1 MNVYLDLSYIY
12 ALTQRLISTIHEYA
26 RQENDKLIVPSCG
39 YTQEAMKEAAE
50 FLTGKP
56 PRSMHGYETPKINWF
71 PEYGC
76 AILYRTCLGQRR
88 GFVGIDVIGLDNHE
102 HEVHVGKSEYQFSA
116 RATSFATKYVGD
128 IKVADYQS
136 FHDRFVLLFSKGSK
150 RHGDDR
156 SAANGNQGHQKTP
169 AWIHAIA
176 LQALKCKCQDFQKH
190 CGCTQELSKGGF
202 TDVGLHTGGLLRDTI
217 FALVR
222 SVFHNILEC
231 NQDCSRTKINFDVL
245 MVEFYF
251 YLTNIIILQ
260 KDITSV
266 DMSFL
271 MFQRCALEAAP
282 LADDGYNIHSLRV
295 RLQELKDTL
304 YSTVSAEE
312 QEKCRQ
318 SLLNTEIYSHRP
330 PSLSIPDRVCPIQG
344 EVKSDDEIQKLIRE
358 NIGNLRPLRDPSNIQ
373 EAYSWA
379 NELVNEYT
387 KNPTSSVYFLRQ
399 VEKVFWNLGRER
411 LSADEPL
418 PISDLKLVYSLVQ
431 RYKHILH
438 YGIRE
443 SEQKDG
449 FQEVEARMKSI
460 ELLVVWMAYCVT
472 FQSLRRHHPDIFDGF
487 AVSLQYQDLKHL
499 LIELPEQLEA
509 MKSVSFFLQKHYD
522 PKMGIFTRR
531 SEKCSNENWNSP
543 TFSMGQRYSRKF
555 LSHLLEKEKIDADE
569 RIQKH
574 WDEVCSKKKTVQT
587 IRRNIERFKAEYR
600 DAEKDHYSSSEWNR
614 EHLKG
619 RMDSARSVWAKEEKK
634 LPRALQAPNPV
645 IQPLPKDE
653 NKALTLLFF
662 LHMPDEFQILS
673 ELSFIAQ
680 QMLAPKPWQCKCGGS
695 DGTELVDVFKT
706 LAIKSE
712 FYSWHNHYDSHTSPK
727 PPKSVQTSL
736 KLSRRT
742 NQVPKRFGPSSVDN
756 IHDRNAGIWYP
767 DESGIRLSWFGGS
780 NHWESTKQEFNPFEI
795 KDSFTGKTKAPLEGI
810 SISLSTFFSLTVEF

>member
-169 AWIHAIA
+169 AWIHAVA

-460 ELLVVWMAYCVT
+460 ELLVVWMAYCLT

-522 PKMGIFTRR
+522 PKMGIFTIR

-555 LSHLLEKEKIDADE
+555 LSHLLEKGKFDADE

-574 WDEVCSKKKTVQT
+574 WDEVCDKKDTVQT
-587 IRRNIERFKAEYR
+587 IRRNIERLEAEYL
-600 DAEKDHYSSSEWNR
+600 DAKKDYSNSGSDWKYWKSLMDLAGR
-614 EHLKG
+614 EVKT
-619 RMDSARSVWAKEEKK
+619 EEKK
-634 LPRALQAPNPV
+634 LRHALQAPNPV

-680 QMLAPKPWQCKCGGS
+680 QMLVPKPWQCKCGGS

-706 LAIKSE
+706 LATKSE
-712 FYSWHNHYDSHTSPK
+712 FYSWHNHYDGHTSPEA
-727 PPKSVQTSL
+727 PKSVQTSL

-742 NQVPKRFGPSSVDN
+742 NQVPKQIGPSSVDN
-756 IHDRNAGIWYP
+756 IHDRNDGIWYP